1 MNGFNDHPSMYAGYG
16 MFIAWHRLVQT
27 GEESDREGMIAQRW
41 LSRQRMIANATVAG
55 LRGSAYPE
63 FP

>member
-16 MFIAWHRLVQT
+16 MFVAWHRLVRT

-41 LSRQRMIANATVAG
+41 LFRQRMIANATVAELKG
-55 LRGSAYPE
+55 FCIP
-63 FP
+63 